1 MSGIIWAILIFSLV
15 VIIHELGHFLLA
27 KKNGITVYE
36 FSLGMGP
43 TLLHF
48 EKGGTKYCLKL
59 LPIGGS
65 CMMGEDDT
73 EDDTPNGFNNKSV
86 WARMSVIAGGPLF
99 NFILALVCSVIMVG
113 WFGYDRP
120 VISGVIDGYSAQ
132 EAGMQAGDK
141 IVKMNNKNIH
151 LAREITMYTQFHQG
165 ESVEIVYERDG
176 VRKSTMLEPKPS
188 EEGMYLIGLETRI
201 EYKRGNI
208 LETLQHGIY
217 TTKYWIDLTF
227 ESLKMLVS
235 GKVGVKEM
243 AGPVGIVDFV
253 GDTYNTSKSGG
264 ASSIAF
270 SMIQIIIL
278 LSANLG
284 IMNLL
289 PIPALDG
296 GRLVFLIIEA
306 IRGKRIPPE
315 KEGMVHFAG
324 FVLLMVLM
332 AVIMYNDIVR
342 LL

>member
-1 MSGIIWAILIFSLV
+1 MSGIIWAVLIFSLV

-27 KKNGITVYE
+27 KKNGILVHE

-48 EKGGTKYCLKL
+48 KKGETEYCIKI

-73 EDDTPNGFNNKSV
+73 EDETPNGFNNKSV
-86 WARMSVIAGGPLF
+86 WARISVIAGGPVF
-99 NFILALVCSVIMVG
+99 NFILAFICSVIMVG
-113 WFGYDRP
+113 CFGYDKP
-120 VISGVIDGYSAQ
+120 IISGVIDGYAAQ
-132 EAGMQAGDK
+132 EAGLQAGDR
-141 IVKMNNKNIH
+141 IVKMNGKSIH
-151 LAREITMYTQFHQG
+151 LAREISMFTQFHQG
-165 ESVEIVYERDG
+165 ETVDIVYERDG
-176 VRKSTMLEPKPS
+176 VRQNATLVPKESEDGFYLLGLQTMIIYE
-188 EEGMYLIGLETRI
+188 
-201 EYKRGNI
+201 RGNVFD
-208 LETLQHGIY
+208 TVKSGVY
-217 TTKYWIDLTF
+217 TMKYWVDLTF

-243 AGPVGIVDFV
+243 SGPVGIVSFV
-253 GDTYNTSKSGG
+253 DNTYDASKEGG

-278 LSANLG
+278 LSTNLG

-296 GRLVFLIIEA
+296 GRLVFLILEA

-315 KEGMVHFAG
+315 KEGKVHFAG

-332 AVIMYNDIVR
+332 AVIMYNDILR
-342 LL
+342 LF